1 MRILIT
7 GASGFI
13 GQQLIADLAVQHPDW
28 SLIASDI
35 RPLADRLLKPNV
47 ERLPLDISQPDAVLA
62 AVESCRPKA
71 IVHLASVVCPPP
83 GMSAAQRHAI
93 DVGGTASIIQ
103 AALANDVEQLIVTSA
118 GAAYGYCPENAEW
131 LDEDAPLRGHAKFTD
146 AQHKCE
152 VERLLASARAQ
163 HPQLKQLVLRPGT
176 ILGKRVSNH
185 ITEMFS
191 KRSVLGI
198 RGCSSRLVFI
208 WDQDVV
214 GIIRQGLQNASEGI
228 FNLAGDGALSLA
240 DIAAILGKPYRSLPA
255 TLLGTALRLCKP
267 LGLSPYGAEQLD
279 YLRYRPVLANR
290 RLKEEFGYQPRYN
303 SREAFLA
310 MLAAQGVRAYA

>member
-1 MRILIT
+1 
-7 GASGFI
+7 
-13 GQQLIADLAVQHPDW
+13 
-28 SLIASDI
+28 
-35 RPLADRLLKPNV
+35 
-47 ERLPLDISQPDAVLA
+47 
-62 AVESCRPKA
+62 
-71 IVHLASVVCPPP
+71 
-83 GMSAAQRHAI
+83 
-93 DVGGTASIIQ
+93 
-103 AALANDVEQLIVTSA
+103 
-118 GAAYGYCPENAEW
+118 
-131 LDEDAPLRGHAKFTD
+131 
-146 AQHKCE
+146 
-152 VERLLASARAQ
+152 
-163 HPQLKQLVLRPGT
+163 
-176 ILGKRVSNH
+176 
-185 ITEMFS
+185 MFS

-208 WDQDVV
+208 WDQGVV

-228 FNLAGDGALSLA
+228 FNLAGAGALSLA

-310 MLAAQGVRAYA
+310 MLAAQGVPAYA